1 MRIQSSDKTNLQ
13 KAIDNALL
21 REKNGLP
28 EPPKIMW
35 IARVPLLAIKP
46 IRSTNPKVFMESI
59 KELQRQYPKL
69 DIYIF
74 EIEGL

>member
-1 MRIQSSDKTNLQ
+1 MRIQSSDKSKLQ
-13 KAIDNALL
+13 RAIDLAIAK
-21 REKNGLP
+21 EQGGLP

-46 IRSTNPKVFMESI
+46 IRSANPKVFMESI

>member
-1 MRIQSSDKTNLQ
+1 MRIQSSDKTKLQ
-13 KAIDNALL
+13 RAIDHALL
-21 REKNGLP
+21 KEKEGQE

-35 IARVPLLAIKP
+35 IARVPLLGIKP
-46 IRSTNPKVFMESI
+46 IKSTNPKVFMEAI
-59 KELQRQYPKL
+59 KTLQLQYPNL